1 MIMIMDGVESPKTDY
16 FYSLNEEVNVPYT
29 DKPRIIIIGG
39 GFGGIELAKKLKSD
53 KVQVVMF
60 DRHNYHTFQPLLY
73 QVATAGLEPDSIA
86 GPLRKIIEN
95 DTNFYFRM
103 ALVESIDPANS
114 YIYTNIGR
122 LYYDYLVI
130 ACGSRTNYFGNEGIV
145 KNAFP
150 LKQIPQALDLRSQI
164 LQNFEKAV
172 ISRDLELTK
181 QLLTFV
187 IVGGGPTGV
196 ELAGALGELKKHV
209 LPKDYPDLDVDM
221 MEVYLVEG
229 LDRLLPSMS
238 EFAGKKAFKYLEKF
252 DIHVRLNMVVE
263 SFDGNTVIMKTGEI
277 IKSNTLIWAA
287 GVKGNMI
294 AGLPEECLQKGRIIV
309 DDFNRVACF
318 DNIFAIG
325 DISLQKSKAFPDGY
339 PMVAPVAMQQ
349 GRHLGKNLMKLVSN
363 KLIKQFHYFDKGSM
377 ATVGRNK
384 AVVDLPGNMHLGG
397 FFAWVIWLFIHLLYI
412 IGFRRKFI
420 VFSNWMWNYFT
431 YDRGTRLIIR
441 PFIKEKSLTPKD

>member
-1 MIMIMDGVESPKTDY
+1 MD
-16 FYSLNEEVNVPYT
+16 SLRPPMADLIHLHHEEVNVPLT
-29 DKPRIIIIGG
+29 NKPRVIIIGG

-95 DTNFYFRM
+95 DMNFYFRM
-103 ALVESIDPANS
+103 AQVERIDPANS

-122 LYYDYLVI
+122 LSYDYLVI
-130 ACGSRTNYFGNEGIV
+130 ACGSRTNYFGNEGIF
-145 KNAFP
+145 KNGFP

-172 ISRDLELTK
+172 ISRDIEETK
-181 QLLTFV
+181 LLLTFV

-209 LPKDYPDLDVDM
+209 LKKDYPDLDVDM

-229 LDRLLPSMS
+229 MPRLLPSMS
-238 EFAGKKAFKYLEKF
+238 EFAGKKALKYLEEF
-252 DIHVRLNMVVE
+252 GIDIKLGTIVD
-263 SFDGNTVIMKTGEI
+263 SFDGNTVVMKNGEK
-277 IKSNTLIWAA
+277 IKSNTIIWAA

-294 AGLPEECLQKGRIIV
+294 EGLPDECLQKGRIVV
-309 DDFNRVACF
+309 DEFNKVVCF

-325 DISLQKSKAFPDGY
+325 DISLQTSKSFPEGY
-339 PMVAPVAMQQ
+339 PMLAPVAMQQ
-349 GRHLGKNLMKLVSN
+349 GRHLGRNLINLVSDKNLKAFNYL
-363 KLIKQFHYFDKGSM
+363 DKGSM

-384 AVVDLPGNMHLGG
+384 AVVDLPGNLHFGG